1 MDEWCLPP
9 SGRFSST
16 THSLG
21 DGAGAKRWGCNARCA
36 MSTVL
41 LTPGCWKE
49 GEVAPPDPGDQGGGH
64 EGGLSPSVGSVP
76 YRVSALGCLVVELL
90 SHFTV
95 AYSRSALRSCLSPS
109 LTSGLEMLRT
119 SLC

>member
-64 EGGLSPSVGSVP
+64 EGGLSPSVGSGLFSLWSEILLVP
-76 YRVSALGCLVVELL
+76 FPDIRAGDAQN
-90 SHFTV
+90 FTV
-95 AYSRSALRSCLSPS
+95 LS
-109 LTSGLEMLRT
+109 TSVCAEHFIVLST
-119 SLC
+119 SLL